1 MPSRYWVTGGNG
13 LWSSSTNW
21 SATSGGASGASSPVS
36 TDDVYFD
43 ANSGSGNSQVTT
55 STINNL
61 NCTGFT
67 GSWSGTGQLNIGGST
82 IVMSASMTST
92 WTGSLTLT
100 NASVS
105 ITSNGFLWNVL
116 TITTAAQTIT
126 LVDTMGVTQYTH
138 TAGGTTNTINGGN
151 LVWRGTGTFTIS
163 SGRFLTGTSTVVLAP
178 LVSGSISITGGI
190 YNNVSI
196 NATGTISQIGAITIY
211 SGTWTYTAGT
221 WNTGTSAFSIL
232 GSCTLNLSGMNVY
245 RLLPGAVSVC
255 SLTSLL
261 TVTTDVNVSIA
272 VGAEFGGT
280 HGFTCVT
287 LGTNASSSGRSI
299 VLKSGVQYYVTGAL
313 DIIGGFRTSKSIIKA
328 STPGTKA
335 KLTLSPGVA
344 IESAACDFTDI
355 DASNGV
361 TIWTYYGTVSNCDN
375 VKNLPHSPLTITYSS

>member
-1 MPSRYWVTGGNG
+1 MDRYWVGSG
-13 LWSSSTNW
+13 TNW
-21 SATSGGASGASSPVS
+21 NNTSSWSVSDGGVSGASVPTSS
-36 TDDVYFD
+36 DNVYFTSLSTGN
-43 ANSGSGNSQVTT
+43 ANITNNSVC
-55 STINNL
+55 NNL
-61 NCTGFT
+61 NCTGYSGQWT
-67 GSWSGTGQLNIGGST
+67 SSGGLSPSGTSIIMSST
-82 IVMSASMTST
+82 MTKT
-92 WTGSLTLT
+92 WTGPISPL
-100 NASVS
+100 NVNVS
-105 ITSNGFLWNVL
+105 ITSNGFTWNQL
-116 TITTAAQTIT
+116 SILTAAQTIT
-126 LVDTMGVTQYTH
+126 LVDNMVITAYANI
-138 TAGGTTNTINGGN
+138 AGGTTNTINGGN

-255 SLTSLL
+255 SLTSSLN
-261 TVTTDVNVSIA
+261 VIADVNVSIA

-280 HGFTCVT
+280 HGFTCAT
-287 LGTNASSSGRSI
+287 LGTNPSSTGRSI
-299 VLKSGVQYYVTGAL
+299 VLKSGVQYFVTSAL
-313 DIIGGFRTSKSIIKA
+313 DIIGGYRTNKSIIKS
-328 STPGTKA
+328 STPGVKA
-335 KLTLSPGVA
+335 LLTLSPGVA